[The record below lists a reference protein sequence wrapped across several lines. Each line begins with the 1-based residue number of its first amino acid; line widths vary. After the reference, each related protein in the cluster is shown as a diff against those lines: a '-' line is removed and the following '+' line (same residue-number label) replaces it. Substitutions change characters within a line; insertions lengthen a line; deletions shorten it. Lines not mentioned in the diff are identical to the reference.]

1 MIIDDDAALLSFTSK
16 YLARLGYSIAA
27 YRNGEQAWE
36 EFSAPHADYG
46 LVMIDLS
53 LAGMPG
59 EKLSQMM
66 LSANPDVRLILTSGY
81 PFDTRK
87 LSEAGP
93 NRTAFLHKPFT
104 PSMLTETVDRLI
116 RRKSAN
122 NAD

>member
-16 YLARLGYSIAA
+16 YLARLGYSITA
-27 YRNGEQAWE
+27 YRNGEQAWQEFLSSE
-36 EFSAPHADYG
+36 ENYG

-53 LAGMPG
+53 LAGLPG
-59 EKLSQMM
+59 EKLSEMM
-66 LSANPDVRLILTSGY
+66 LKADPDVRLILTSGY

-104 PSMLTETVDRLI
+104 PSMLAETVKRLI
-116 RRKSAN
+116 PQKSAN
-122 NAD
+122 HAD